1 MASRDY
7 YEILGVSRTASADE
21 IRRAH
26 RKLALQHH
34 PDRSKAKDAP
44 QKFAEVQEAYEVLS
58 DEDKRRQ
65 YDEFIRLGGSP
76 GAFGSSGAGA
86 GAGGQGAGAG
96 SPFGGQWQAR
106 SRGAEAWTGADAQTF
121 ESIFGDIFGN
131 SGGARG
137 PRSAPGA
144 RQRARQRERMEYE
157 VTVPLDSVLR
167 GGRHS
172 VTIDG
177 TSHDLEIPVGLEDG
191 EMVSLPG
198 RLDAVVRVHVAEHP
212 WLRRD
217 ERDLSFDLPISIT
230 EATLG
235 ASVDA
240 PLPTGGTVS
249 LKVPAGTASGK
260 KIRIPGKGVP
270 ASASGGAAGDLYVV
284 IQIVPPKDPNE
295 LTKQLLAEVGRAIE
309 NPRARAPW
317 ASRG

>member
-58 DEDKRRQ
+58 DDDRRRQ

-86 GAGGQGAGAG
+86 SPGAGAG

-106 SRGAEAWTGADAQTF
+106 TRGGGEAWTGADAQTF
-121 ESIFGDIFGN
+121 ESIFGDIFGG

-137 PRSAPGA
+137 PRGPSAG

-157 VTVPLDSVLR
+157 TTVPLDTVLR

-172 VTIDG
+172 VSIDG
-177 TSHDLEIPVGLEDG
+177 SSHDLDIPVGLDDG
-191 EMVSLPG
+191 DMLSVSG
-198 RLDAVVRVHVAEHP
+198 RLDAVVRIHVADHP

-249 LKVPAGTASGK
+249 LKIPAGTASGK

-270 ASASGGAAGDLYVV
+270 AGANGASAGDLYVV
-284 IQIVPPKDPNE
+284 IQIVPPKDPND
-295 LTKQLLAEVGRAIE
+295 LTRQLLAEVGRTIE

-317 ASRG
+317 STRAG